1 MIAPTKQYEI
11 PAETLAVFNS
21 TMIAR
26 KKRISL
32 LVEWFMENWHHWF
45 KFDVEPGQ
53 TFSTSSSITHF
64 AEGLSRALA
73 EYEIVINRQRVW
85 TWLVQRNL
93 PRSDNFY
100 VMAKHATGW
109 QREFARLVLD
119 ILASSEPD
127 LPQS

>member
-11 PAETLAVFNS
+11 PTETLAVFQS

-32 LVEWFMENWHHWF
+32 LVEWFMKNWWCWSPSELERS
-45 KFDVEPGQ
+45 FDPTGN
-53 TFSTSSSITHF
+53 SITHF
-64 AEGLSRALA
+64 AEGLTDALA

-119 ILASSEPD
+119 ILASSEPA
-127 LPQS
+127 LPQA

>member
-1 MIAPTKQYEI
+1 MIAPTIKQYEI
-11 PAETLAVFNS
+11 PAETLAVFQS

-26 KKRISL
+26 KKRMSI
-32 LVEWFMENWHHWF
+32 LVEWFMKNWWQWTP
-45 KFDVEPGQ
+45 DDRLPDPA
-53 TFSTSSSITHF
+53 SSSLTHF
-64 AEGLSRALA
+64 ATGLSSALA

-100 VMAKHATGW
+100 VMTKHATGW
-109 QREFARLVLD
+109 QREFAQLVLD

>member
-1 MIAPTKQYEI
+1 MIAQTKQYEI

-26 KKRISL
+26 KKRVSL
-32 LVEWFMENWHHWF
+32 LVEWFMENWWHWHQF
-45 KFDVEPGQ
+45 GPG
-53 TFSTSSSITHF
+53 THSTSNSITNF
-64 AEGLSRALA
+64 AAGLSHALA

-109 QREFARLVLD
+109 QREFAQLVLD
-119 ILASSEPD
+119 ILASSEPA
-127 LPQS
+127 PQD

>member
-1 MIAPTKQYEI
+1 MVAPIKQYEI
-11 PAETLAVFNS
+11 PAETLAVFQS

-26 KKRISL
+26 KKRISI
-32 LVEWFMENWHHWF
+32 LVEWFMENWWQWTI
-45 KFDVEPGQ
+45 DEALADP
-53 TFSTSSSITHF
+53 TSSSLTNF
-64 AEGLSRALA
+64 AAGLSSALA
-73 EYEIVINRQRVW
+73 EYKIVINRQRVW
-85 TWLVQRNL
+85 TWQVQRNL

>member
-1 MIAPTKQYEI
+1 MIAQTKQYEI
-11 PAETLAVFNS
+11 PTETLAVFNS

-32 LVEWFMENWHHWF
+32 LVEWFMKNWSRWTP
-45 KFDVEPGQ
+45 DDMLADP
-53 TFSTSSSITHF
+53 TSVSITNF
-64 AEGLSRALA
+64 AAGLSRALA

-109 QREFARLVLD
+109 QREFAQLVLD
-119 ILASSEPD
+119 ILASAEPA
-127 LPQS
+127 PQD

>member
-1 MIAPTKQYEI
+1 MIAPTIKQYEI
-11 PAETLAVFNS
+11 PAETLAVFQS

-26 KKRISL
+26 KKRISM
-32 LVEWFMENWHHWF
+32 LVEWFMKNWWQWTP
-45 KFDVEPGQ
+45 DDMLP
-53 TFSTSSSITHF
+53 SPTSNSITNF
-64 AEGLSRALA
+64 AAGLSSALA

-100 VMAKHATGW
+100 VMTKHATGW

-127 LPQS
+127 LPQA